1 MYILIIGGNGLIG
14 SSIAKF
20 LQVLNKKVIL
30 CDLKKRKNKIIFFLD
45 INNEKSGALV
55 VKLID
60 TKDLDRK
67 SVV

>member
-60 TKDLDRK
+60 TKDLK
-67 SVV
+67 YHG